1 MSAANDDEFKAISA
15 LLKACEADR
24 QSLPTKAEQLVRL
37 GEKMQQ
43 LMEKSIEVHVGRL
56 GDTPA
61 NRRAAV
67 SLCYRFIRETMGVST
82 PSARAYI
89 RCYQKFGDNPAA
101 TRHLTYGVLSALA
114 GRNVS
119 ADHIDAI
126 VRAKAENPDMTRQ
139 ELMALFRSL
148 TESHREDGRDAS

>member
-15 LLKACEADR
+15 LLKACEAER
-24 QSLPTKAEQLVRL
+24 LSIPTKAEQLVRL

-43 LMEKSIEVHVGRL
+43 MMEKSIELHVSRL
-56 GDTPA
+56 GDTPG

-101 TRHLTYGVLSALA
+101 TRLLTYGELYAFA
-114 GRNVS
+114 GKNVS

-126 VRAKAENPDMTRQ
+126 VRAKAERPEMTRE
-139 ELMALFRSL
+139 ELMVLFRSL
-148 TESHREDGRDAS
+148 TESDREAGRDES